1 MSGDE
6 KLPNTTTMPA
16 VGKPPSVV
24 TIKWDGEHRFD
35 AGLAAGGPTIRI
47 DASRKTGPSPVDVL
61 LTALGSCSAIDVIE
75 ILAKRRTPVEALEV
89 TVVGERAVAIPS
101 RVSKAILTFNMISTT
116 AAREHA
122 ERAIDLSVNKYCSV
136 RDSLD
141 PNMPI
146 EWKLILN
153 GSEK

>member
-1 MSGDE
+1 MSE
-6 KLPNTTTMPA
+6 ETLQNTPTMPV

-24 TIKWDGEHRFD
+24 TIKWDGDHRFD

-47 DASRKTGPSPVDVL
+47 DASRKTGPSPVDTL

-89 TVVGERAVAIPS
+89 SVVGERAAAIPA
-101 RVSKAILTFNMISTT
+101 RVSKAILTFNMISAT
-116 AAREHA
+116 AEREHA
-122 ERAIDLSVNKYCSV
+122 ERAIELSVNKYCSV

-141 PNMPI
+141 PNMPV

-153 GSEK
+153 GA